1 MPFIFPNPL
10 FSTVSL
16 FVISLDNEGNIVYI
30 NPYAAKILGYKIQD
44 LVGVNFSEV
53 VENPQKNTT
62 KNNENDVWKEVTKEL
77 KCKNNQLCYVHFNT
91 TIEEENGLITHIGE
105 NITQNYQAVETLRK
119 NNEVMQDLFDNSGD
133 LIFICDLKGKILF
146 ANKACRRT
154 LGYKTEEISSLNLN
168 EIIYSKAKYS
178 TKIGILDIIRK
189 KSASNFETI
198 LVGKK
203 GNLIYL
209 EGNINCKFEN
219 EKPIVLRG
227 ILHNLTEKIRAEKSQ
242 NLYYS
247 IANLTVKSN
256 NLDQLYTSI
265 HEELGKVIEVNN
277 FYIKL
282 YNEDKSKILFPYY
295 TDEAQQNEAVIRYR
309 TAGQGL
315 TDYVMQSE
323 KALFLTE
330 NEITDLL
337 KKENLRLFGPK
348 PKVWIGVPLKFEN
361 KVIGLISVKCYK
373 DQNTYSIEDLE
384 LLDFISGQIALAIQR
399 KKNEEELEKQT
410 ARLEA
415 VFDSSSHIM
424 WTIDKNYKLTA
435 YNQNYFQFVDNQG
448 INQNNSLENDMLSM
462 ENRVKNKGLYDFWHA
477 QYEQAFTGK
486 KLHFECKMPAGKEK
500 FYWWEVFLNP
510 IKNIYGEIE
519 ELSAIAHDI
528 TNKKIAEIQL
538 KENTESMRKAKEMAE
553 NSLRVKENFLANMSH
568 EIRTPMNGVIGM
580 IDVLNETNLDAQ
592 QKEYVNIVK
601 KSSYTL
607 LNILNDILDLS
618 KIEAGKMKLQSKSL
632 DLRKTIEKISTLF
645 LQQAEKK
652 NLKILI
658 EISEKIPQFII
669 ADETRLLQIISNL
682 MANAIKFTEKGSITL
697 KTTID
702 KKINKNISIKI
713 EVKDTGIGI
722 AKENLDLLFE
732 TFSQLDSSWS
742 KNYGGTGL
750 GLVISKELTR
760 LMKGE
765 MGVNS
770 KIGKGSDFWFTFLT
784 TQTQKLPEEQEKL
797 TTKNEDWK
805 EILNKIE
812 PLILVVDDNSVNRKV
827 VSEILKKY
835 KCNILEANSGKEAI
849 EKVQKNDFDLI
860 LMDIQ
865 MPDLD
870 GVQTTY
876 QIRNLLLKKIPPIIA
891 LTAYSMKEDR
901 QKFLNQGFD
910 DYLSKPIHAKK
921 LVEKVIENL
930 QINNH
935 FFENQTTT
943 YKQENI
949 KNIEENDI
957 LDMNILAQLE
967 KYGGKDLVK
976 ESLMEFVEDTKNLL
990 FSCQN
995 ALKENNLS
1003 ILKGNL
1009 HTLKG
1014 NAGTLGVIQVASQA
1028 AKIEKKLKENDLE
1041 NLDDFFLDLVRVF
1054 DIFLESSFL

>member
-16 FVISLDNEGNIVYI
+16 FVFSLDNEENIMYI
-30 NPYAAKILGYKIQD
+30 NPYAAKILGYKIQE
-44 LVGVNFSEV
+44 LIGVNLSEV
-53 VENPQKNTT
+53 IQNKQKNITQ
-62 KNNENDVWKEVTKEL
+62 NNENDLWKEVTKEL
-77 KCKNNQLCYVHFNT
+77 KCKNNQICYVHFNT

-105 NITQNYQAVETLRK
+105 NITQNYQAVETLKK
-119 NNEVMQDLFDNSGD
+119 NNEVMQDLFDNSSD
-133 LIFICDLKGKILF
+133 LIFICDLKGKFLF

-154 LGYKTEEISSLNLN
+154 LGYKTEEIITLNVNHL
-168 EIIYSKAKYS
+168 IYSKVKYQ
-178 TKIGILDIIRK
+178 TKIAVLDIIK
-189 KSASNFETI
+189 KRSAGDFETI

-209 EGNINCKFEN
+209 EGNVSCKFEN
-219 EKPIVLRG
+219 EKPVVLRG

-265 HEELGKVIEVNN
+265 HEELGKIIEVNN

-295 TDEAQQNEAVIRYR
+295 TDEARENQTIIRER
-309 TAGQGL
+309 MAGKGL
-315 TDYVMQSE
+315 TDFVMQSE

-330 NEITDLL
+330 NEITDILE
-337 KKENLRLFGPK
+337 KENLILFGPK
-348 PKVWIGVPLKFEN
+348 PKVWIGVPLKYEN

-373 DQNTYSIEDLE
+373 NQNTYSIEDLE
-384 LLDFISGQIALAIQR
+384 LLDFISGQIALAIHR
-399 KKNEEELEKQT
+399 KKNEEQLEKQT

-424 WTIDKNYKLTA
+424 WTIDKNYTLTA

-448 INQNNSLENDMLSM
+448 TNQNNSLENDMLSM
-462 ENRVKNKGLYDFWHA
+462 ENRVKNKELYHFWYG

-486 KLHFECKMPAGKEK
+486 KLHFECKMPAGKGK

-538 KENTESMRKAKEMAE
+538 KENSESMRKAKEIAE
-553 NSLRVKENFLANMSH
+553 NSLRVKESFLANMSH

-580 IDVLNETNLDAQ
+580 IDLLNETNLDTE

-601 KSSYTL
+601 KSSFTL

-618 KIEAGKMKLQSKSL
+618 KIEAGKMKLQPKSL

-652 NLKILI
+652 KLNIAI
-658 EISEKIPQFII
+658 EIDKKIPNFII

-682 MANAIKFTEKGSITL
+682 MANAIKFTEKGTITL
-697 KTTID
+697 KTNIE
-702 KKINKNISIKI
+702 KKTKKSITIKI
-713 EVKDTGIGI
+713 KIKDTGIGI
-722 AKENLDLLFE
+722 AEENLQLLFA

-750 GLVISKELTR
+750 GLVISKELSR

-765 MGVNS
+765 MGVDS
-770 KIGKGSDFWFTFLT
+770 ELGKGSTFWFTFLT
-784 TQTQKLPEEQEKL
+784 NETDKQPEEQEKS
-797 TTKNEDWK
+797 TAKNDDWK
-805 EILNKIE
+805 EILGKIK
-812 PLILVVDDNSVNRKV
+812 PLILVVDDNSINRKV

-835 KCNILEANSGKEAI
+835 NCTILEASSGKEAI
-849 EKVQKNDFDLI
+849 EKVQNNDFDLI
-860 LMDIQ
+860 FMDIQ

-876 QIRNLLLKKIPPIIA
+876 QIRNLSIKKLPPIIA

-901 QKFLNQGFD
+901 QKFLSQGFD
-910 DYLSKPIHAKK
+910 DYLSKPIHAQK
-921 LVEKVIENL
+921 LLEKVVSNITTHSILSPEIIEKEP
-930 QINNH
+930 I
-935 FFENQTTT
+935 FE
-943 YKQENI
+943 
-949 KNIEENDI
+949 I
-957 LDMNILAQLE
+957 LDENILAQLE
-967 KYGGKDLVK
+967 KYGGKELIK
-976 ESLMEFVEDTKNLL
+976 ESLIEFAEDTKNLL
-990 FSCQN
+990 LSCEN
-995 ALKENNLS
+995 ALKENNFS

-1014 NAGTLGVIQVASQA
+1014 NAGTLGVTQIAMQA
-1028 AKIEKKLKENDLE
+1028 AKIERNLKANQVENNDI
-1041 NLDDFFLDLVRVF
+1041 NKDFLDLMNAFEVF
-1054 DIFLESSFL
+1054 LGSSFYRKLL